1 MRPAARW
8 ISVAAMVG
16 AAGAPG
22 LAAAPAWADSLTTQ
36 VNTASWYWAE
46 QTISAP
52 EAGPLPV
59 GTPREA
65 SGVPAGDLGVSFT
78 NDVDKVAALGLGVA
92 AVPAGAIFDS
102 FKVSMPLDPAGEQLA
117 PPNATPQLSACAA
130 LDPVAD
136 GADPGPLS
144 AAPTQNTVECIDG
157 KFDSGKSTW
166 TFDIAALATDWASGV
181 PANGIVVRPKPGDAT
196 QFNYAFLGKKDIK
209 VEASYTAPTAPT
221 APVTAPVAPP
231 ADSGS
236 GFVPAP
242 PLDSGTAP
250 IVPAQP
256 VTPVAPQP
264 QVMPAPAPAPAVAAP
279 ATAPAAAVQVDSLR
293 PSGLFWLALLALGA
307 MLLLVSLVLG
317 DPMDPIV
324 LDARRRRF
332 ADVIRARA
340 AARAAATGSRPAVA
354 PRPRHA

>member
-8 ISVAAMVG
+8 MSVVALVG

-22 LAAAPAWADSLTTQ
+22 LVSAAPAWADSLTPA
-36 VNTASWYWAE
+36 VSAASWYWAE
-46 QTISAP
+46 QTLTAP
-52 EAGPLPV
+52 EVGPLPA

-65 SGVPAGDLGVSFT
+65 SGVPSGDLGVSYT
-78 NDVDKVAALGLGVA
+78 TDVDKVAALGLGVDGA
-92 AVPAGAIFDS
+92 PTGAIFDRYT
-102 FKVSMPLDPAGEQLA
+102 VTMPLDPDADQLA
-117 PPNATPQLSACAA
+117 PPNAAPQLSACAA

-144 AAPTQNTVECIDG
+144 AAPTQNSVDCVDG
-157 KFDSGKSTW
+157 KFDAGKAAW
-166 TFDIAALATDWASGV
+166 TFELAGIATDWAGGV
-181 PANGIVVRPKPGDAT
+181 AANGIVVRPKAGDAT

-209 VEASYTAPTAPT
+209 VQASYFAPT

-242 PLDSGTAP
+242 SFDSGSAP
-250 IVPAQP
+250 IPAIQP

-264 QVMPAPAPAPAVAAP
+264 QVMPAPAPGPAVAAP
-279 ATAPAAAVQVDSLR
+279 ATVPAAAVQVDALR
-293 PSGLFWLALLALGA
+293 PSGQFWLALLGFAV
-307 MLLLVSLVLG
+307 LLVLAGLVLG

-340 AARAAATGSRPAVA
+340 AARAAATANRPAVA

>member
-8 ISVAAMVG
+8 ISVAALVG

-22 LAAAPAWADSLTTQ
+22 LIGAGPAWADSLTTQ
-36 VNTASWYWAE
+36 VNAASWYWAE
-46 QTISAP
+46 QTVTAP

-65 SGVPAGDLGVSFT
+65 SGVPAGDLGVSYT
-78 NDVDKVAALGLGVA
+78 TDVDKVAALALGVA
-92 AVPAGAIFDS
+92 AAPAGAVFDA
-102 FKVSMPLDPAGEQLA
+102 FTVTMPLDPAAEQLA
-117 PPNATPQLSACAA
+117 PPNAAPQLSACPA
-130 LDPVAD
+130 LDPVVD
-136 GADPGPLS
+136 GADPGALS
-144 AAPTQNTVECIDG
+144 AAPTQNTVECVDG
-157 KFDSGKSTW
+157 KFDAGKSAW
-166 TFDIAALATDWASGV
+166 VFELSGLATDWAAGT
-181 PANGIVVRPKPGDAT
+181 PANGVVVRPKLGDAT

-209 VEASYTAPTAPT
+209 VVASYTAPA

-242 PLDSGTAP
+242 ALDSGSAP
-250 IVPAQP
+250 LTPVQP

-264 QVMPAPAPAPAVAAP
+264 QVLPAPAPAPAVAAP
-279 ATAPAAAVQVDSLR
+279 AAVPAAALKVDALR
-293 PSGLFWLALLALGA
+293 PSGLFWLALLGLGA
-307 MLLLVSLVLG
+307 LLLLVGLVLG
-317 DPMDPIV
+317 DPMEPIV

-332 ADVIRARA
+332 ADVIRTRA
-340 AARAAATGSRPAVA
+340 AARAAASQGARSVVA

>member
-1 MRPAARW
+1 MRPMTRLL
-8 ISVAAMVG
+8 SVAAMVG

-22 LAAAPAWADSLTTQ
+22 LLTASPAWADSLDTQ
-36 VNTASWYWAE
+36 VGAASWYWAE
-46 QTISAP
+46 QTVTAP

-65 SGVPAGDLGVSFT
+65 SGVPAGDLGVSYT
-78 NDVDKVAALGLGVA
+78 NDVDKVAAIGLNVA
-92 AVPAGAIFDS
+92 AAPVGAIFDS
-102 FKVSMPLDPAGEQLA
+102 FKVTMPLDPAAQQLA
-117 PPNATPQLSACAA
+117 PPNAAPQLSACAA
-130 LDPVAD
+130 LDPIAD
-136 GADPGPLS
+136 GADPGALS
-144 AAPTQNTVECIDG
+144 AAPTQNTVECVDG
-157 KFDSGKSTW
+157 KFDAGKSAW
-166 TFDIAALATDWASGV
+166 TFELSSLATDWASGV
-181 PANGIVVRPKPGDAT
+181 PANGVVIRPKAGDAT

-209 VEASYTAPTAPT
+209 IQASYMAPA

-236 GFVPAP
+236 GVVQAPAF
-242 PLDSGTAP
+242 DSGSAP
-250 IVPAQP
+250 LTPVQP

-279 ATAPAAAVQVDSLR
+279 ATTPAAAVQVDALR
-293 PSGLFWLALLALGA
+293 PSGQFWLALLGFAVLL
-307 MLLLVSLVLG
+307 MLASLVLG

-340 AARAAATGSRPAVA
+340 AARAAATSTRPAVS